1 MENRSSGTRN
11 WLIVVVVLVV
21 GGVAAYFA
29 GGFVERNARAGD
41 VIAAQQQYATVKT
54 QLANA
59 QGQNASLES
68 ANHLLTASVWAYRA
82 AVALDNRNF
91 GVANDAVAKVVAN
104 LNGVDAAA
112 AGLNGNAVTSLKQQA
127 SGVKISVAANLE
139 SQRTQILKLASGIT
153 ALVGQTG
160 TKKNSTP

>member
-1 MENRSSGTRN
+1 VENRSSGTRN

-21 GGVAAYFA
+21 AGVAAYFA
-29 GGFVERNARAGD
+29 GRFVERNARAGD

-54 QLANA
+54 QLGSA

-68 ANHLLTASVWAYRA
+68 MNHLLTANVWAYRG

-112 AGLNGNAVTSLKQQA
+112 AGLDGKAVTAVRKEAL
-127 SGVKISVAANLE
+127 GVKISVAANLE
-139 SQRTQILKLASGIT
+139 SQRAQILKLASAIT
-153 ALVGQTG
+153 ALVGTG
-160 TKKNSTP
+160 TMKNSTP